1 MVVSKSLLYYI
12 ATIDRLQ
19 RNHNKLEN
27 KKKELKQKLFEKM
40 EVCCMLLSWDSADRI
55 DLYILQAQK
64 REIDELQRL
73 LDLDGEIGL
82 N

>member
-1 MVVSKSLLYYI
+1 MKSERSEIKLEDNRLDVKCSIDDMVVSKSLLYYI

-40 EVCCMLLSWDSADRI
+40 EVCCMLLS
-55 DLYILQAQK
+55 
-64 REIDELQRL
+64 
-73 LDLDGEIGL
+73 
-82 N
+82 

>member
-1 MVVSKSLLYYI
+1 MKSERSEIKFKLEDNQLDVKCSIDDMVVSKSLLYYI

-40 EVCCMLLSWDSADRI
+40 EVCCMLLS
-55 DLYILQAQK
+55 
-64 REIDELQRL
+64 
-73 LDLDGEIGL
+73 
-82 N
+82 

>member
-1 MVVSKSLLYYI
+1 MKSERSEIKFKLEDNQLDVKCSIDDMVVSKSLLYHI

-40 EVCCMLLSWDSADRI
+40 EVCCMLLS
-55 DLYILQAQK
+55 
-64 REIDELQRL
+64 
-73 LDLDGEIGL
+73 
-82 N
+82 

>member
-1 MVVSKSLLYYI
+1 
-12 ATIDRLQ
+12 
-19 RNHNKLEN
+19 
-27 KKKELKQKLFEKM
+27 M
-40 EVCCMLLSWDSADRI
+40 EVCCMLLSWDSADQI